1 MIEPRTIVMPP
12 NNTPYIIA
20 VVAMMTLG
28 VIGVVAIVVFRPT
41 ATDNMLVITALVG
54 FLTPT
59 TVSLL
64 AFMKAQETHMAV
76 NSRLDAWLAA
86 ATESAHAKGM
96 DEGRKEGQIAA
107 DARTDTLADKSTN
120 RREL

>member
-1 MIEPRTIVMPP
+1 VTKPQTIVPPP
-12 NNTPYIIA
+12 NNTPYIVA
-20 VVAMMTLG
+20 VVVMMALG
-28 VIGVVAIVVFRPT
+28 VIGVVAVVILRPS
-41 ATDNMLVITALVG
+41 ATDNMLVIAALVG

-64 AFMKAQETHMAV
+64 AFMKAQETHVAV

-86 ATESAHAKGM
+86 ATESAHSKGM

-107 DARTDTLADKSTN
+107 DARTDTLAEN
-120 RREL
+120 RRQG